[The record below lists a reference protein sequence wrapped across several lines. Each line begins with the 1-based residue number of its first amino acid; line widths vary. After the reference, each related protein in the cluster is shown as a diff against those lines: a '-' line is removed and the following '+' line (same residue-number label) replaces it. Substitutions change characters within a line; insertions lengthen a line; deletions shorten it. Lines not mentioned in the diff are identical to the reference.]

1 MTYTSLPEPFRGAL
15 LAFAT
20 IILIMF
26 IYCIIRMLDAGRRSA
41 YLAWTCLMAVA
52 TFTLFQ
58 GMIMYQQEDL
68 ESFDVPVMILIPA
81 LIILFLYCVYMQYN
95 IVLWQRSNITA
106 MSVNEAFDRLPAG
119 LAYYTAGGVPILV
132 NEAMQELSRN
142 IFGGPVTDAHEFW
155 KNLKS
160 HDIEGAAGDDESAI
174 VRAGDK
180 IYSIRQRAL
189 HISGIEVYEL
199 TGADISK
206 EYGLTRELEEK
217 RDRARVLNIRLKA
230 LMETLEYVSMNR
242 ELLKLKT
249 ALHDNIGQSILIAKR
264 YLYAADSVDKKRML
278 EFWQDNVRHLIN
290 DEPEDWELPYYV
302 ISKEADLM
310 GIRLNIIGELPKERE
325 LIPIVDTAVSAQISN
340 TLKHTNG
347 NEITIS
353 VSETGDEYILSLKND
368 GEATEGRAEP
378 KGGLENLRRK
388 LEEAGG
394 RMEIISSPD
403 FILKI
408 TLPKGI

>member
-1 MTYTSLPEPFRGAL
+1 
-15 LAFAT
+15 
-20 IILIMF
+20 
-26 IYCIIRMLDAGRRSA
+26 
-41 YLAWTCLMAVA
+41 
-52 TFTLFQ
+52 
-58 GMIMYQQEDL
+58 
-68 ESFDVPVMILIPA
+68 
-81 LIILFLYCVYMQYN
+81 
-95 IVLWQRSNITA
+95 

-264 YLYAADSVDKKRML
+264 YLYAP
-278 EFWQDNVRHLIN
+278 
-290 DEPEDWELPYYV
+290 EPEDWELPYYV
-302 ISKEADLM
+302 ISKEADFM

-368 GEATEGRAEP
+368 GEATGGRAEP